1 MYKLI
6 ATDMDGTLLDDNKN
20 IPSKNLEAI
29 KEALNNDKKVV
40 LATGRPLN
48 GIKKYINQLHLDN
61 EKNFSVVFNGAVV
74 QNNKNGEI
82 LSKKIL
88 THEDVL
94 FLKKLSEH
102 FNVHMHLLTIDECL
116 SEDIGEYTKLES
128 VWNDIPLKVVDYNN
142 LDKDVEVIKVLF
154 ADDPKLISEII
165 PKIDKKLFEKYTIVQ
180 SAPFFLEFLNK
191 DANKGVGVEILSK
204 RLNIKNDEVIC
215 IGDAGNDIHMIKFAG
230 LGVAMENAFDEVKKI
245 ANYTTLTN
253 ENGGVA
259 HVINKFMLN
268 K

>member
-1 MYKLI
+1 
-6 ATDMDGTLLDDNKN
+6 MDGTLLDDNKN

-61 EKNFSVVFNGAVV
+61 EKSFSVVFNGAVV

-88 THEDVL
+88 TYEDVL
-94 FLKKLSEH
+94 FLKKLSEQ

-128 VWNDIPLKVVDYNN
+128 VWNDIR
-142 LDKDVEVIKVLF
+142 
-154 ADDPKLISEII
+154 SE
-165 PKIDKKLFEKYTIVQ
+165 ERR
-180 SAPFFLEFLNK
+180 
-191 DANKGVGVEILSK
+191 VGKECRS
-204 RLNIKNDEVIC
+204 RWSPY
-215 IGDAGNDIHMIKFAG
+215 H
-230 LGVAMENAFDEVKKI
+230 
-245 ANYTTLTN
+245 
-253 ENGGVA
+253 
-259 HVINKFMLN
+259 
-268 K
+268 